1 MHQLPAFSLP
11 HEEAQGLLWAYA
23 GSATGPAVRLSAA
36 EIPAALATQAWV
48 WIHLDL
54 VDQRACG
61 WAQGVVGLSDAL
73 ASGLAARDGGFRFS
87 AGEDGVHGACAD
99 LAIDSTRLSDSVGQF
114 GFVARDRL
122 IVTGQRHP
130 LAGID
135 AVRKAAR
142 DGTRFA
148 TGYAVLG
155 AIVGGFCRV
164 ALARVRDAEAD
175 LDRVEDGI
183 LATHAPDER
192 AALKAVRRLALALHR
207 PVAEMVELLRD
218 AEAEAEGRDEDE
230 AAPAMAPAALALAN
244 ELAGRLDALDQAVRS
259 LGERAKLLQ
268 EELAAELADESNRS
282 LRALTVMT
290 ALLLPG
296 SLVAGIFGMNTGG
309 LPFAHS
315 LGGTIAAVAVGGVAT
330 YVFYRILVRA
340 GASLRF

>member
-11 HEEAQGLLWAYA
+11 HEDAPGMLWAYA
-23 GSATGPAVRLSAA
+23 GAAGGPTVRVSAA
-36 EIPAALATQAWV
+36 DIPAALAARDWV
-48 WIHLDL
+48 WVHLDL

-61 WAQGVVGLSDAL
+61 WAQGVVGMADTVAAQLAGRDA
-73 ASGLAARDGGFRFS
+73 GLGFAAEGVHG
-87 AGEDGVHGACAD
+87 GVHGACAD
-99 LAIDSTRLSDSVGQF
+99 LAVDSLRVSDSVGQF
-114 GFVARDRL
+114 GFVAGAKL

-135 AVRKAAR
+135 SVRKAAR
-142 DGTRFA
+142 DGARFA
-148 TGYAVLG
+148 SGYAVLG
-155 AIVGGFCRV
+155 AIVAGFCRV
-164 ALARVRDAEAD
+164 ALARVRDGEAD
-175 LDRVEDGI
+175 LDRVEDGL

-192 AALKAVRRLALALHR
+192 TALKAVRRLALALHR
-207 PVAEMVELLRD
+207 PVAEMVTLLR
-218 AEAEAEGRDEDE
+218 AAAEEAEEGEE
-230 AAPAMAPAALALAN
+230 AAAMPPAGLALA
-244 ELAGRLDALDQAVRS
+244 EEMAGRLEALDQAVRN
-259 LGERAKLLQ
+259 LGDRAKLLQ

-315 LGGTIAAVAVGGVAT
+315 LGGTVAALVIGGLAT